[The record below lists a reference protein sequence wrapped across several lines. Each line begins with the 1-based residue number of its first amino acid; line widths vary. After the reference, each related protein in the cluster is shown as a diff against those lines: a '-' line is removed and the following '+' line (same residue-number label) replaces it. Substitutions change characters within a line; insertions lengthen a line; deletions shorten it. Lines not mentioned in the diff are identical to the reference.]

1 MTRQRVADRGTECR
15 VPLRCLLPDT
25 DDFLETRRY
34 SRVKAELR
42 DNVEFCCDRW
52 RVIITGKWDVVD
64 MCVRTV
70 CAWFWT
76 VHLSFVALP
85 CVHVHENRVWT
96 IIIWLTRPLWSAAC
110 PTLTTKPGIENIES
124 SIETWLKNGVRLSGL
139 AEICCSLWLEFV
151 LVTVDGD
158 TGLPPL
164 SIVSFLSLHYHHLY
178 LGLLVV
184 SGSLKSWIKCNWFS
198 VH

>member
-15 VPLRCLLPDT
+15 VPLRCLSPDT

-34 SRVKAELR
+34 LRARAELR

-124 SIETWLKNGVRLSGL
+124 SIETWAEKWCPPEWLGGDLLQFMIGICSGHCRRRHWAASTSNCKLLVLALS
-139 AEICCSLWLEFV
+139 SFV
-151 LVTVDGD
+151 LGT
-158 TGLPPL
+158 
-164 SIVSFLSLHYHHLY
+164 
-178 LGLLVV
+178 LG
-184 SGSLKSWIKCNWFS
+184 GFWFPFKSWTKWF
-198 VH
+198 

>member
-34 SRVKAELR
+34 SRVRAELR

-124 SIETWLKNGVRLSGL
+124 SIETWAEKWCPPEWLGGDLLQFMIGICSGHRRRRHWAASTFNCKLLVLALS
-139 AEICCSLWLEFV
+139 SFV
-151 LVTVDGD
+151 LGT
-158 TGLPPL
+158 
-164 SIVSFLSLHYHHLY
+164 
-178 LGLLVV
+178 LG
-184 SGSLKSWIKCNWFS
+184 GFWFPFKSWTKWFCFL
-198 VH
+198 